1 MRFRLPLLAVIAT
14 LAVTSCAQ
22 NDRIRFMTYN
32 LEWFSEGATLQRVNN
47 VSNVLRST
55 KPDVVGLQ
63 EVQSKKALE
72 QIFNDEWTIACQDEV
87 DEDQEP
93 ALAVRKPLRVE
104 SFGNLFRA
112 KELDEAFPG
121 KRDVLRAVVVTPTGE
136 KFSVYDLHNKSR
148 GGGRLKTDPQRQM
161 AMGMLA
167 TWIANHPNEQH
178 VVLGDLNDAPDDV
191 SVNILESGDLRA
203 KGGRFSANNPLMV
216 NLMEPLYD
224 KDAVTHG
231 LSHKFKG
238 QALEPII
245 KGAKNEN
252 ERWRGKEYRY
262 PDDVLVEEIMFDQ
275 ILMSPSLAPR
285 ASSPMIFAGAEALMG
300 EAGRTS
306 KDANGRA
313 VYETKP
319 TRASDHLPV
328 YVDVTRKKG

>member
-1 MRFRLPLLAVIAT
+1 MRFRFLFFATIAT

-22 NDRIRFMTYN
+22 NDRLRFMTYN

-47 VSNVLRST
+47 ISNVLRST
-55 KPDVVGLQ
+55 RPDVVGLQ
-63 EVQSKKALE
+63 EIQSKKALE
-72 QIFNDEWTIACQDEV
+72 QLFNEEWTVVCQDEV

-104 SFGNLFRA
+104 SFGNLFRS

-121 KRDVLRAVVVTPTGE
+121 KRDVLRAIVVTPQGE
-136 KFSVYDLHNKSR
+136 KFSVYVLHNKSR

-167 TWIANHPNEQH
+167 TWIANHPAEQH
-178 VVLGDLNDAPDDV
+178 VVLGDLNDGPDDV
-191 SVNILESGDLRA
+191 SVNILETGDIRA
-203 KGGRFSANNPLMV
+203 KGGRVPSSQPLML

-231 LSHKFKG
+231 LSHRFKG
-238 QALEPII
+238 QPVEPYI

-275 ILMSPSLAPR
+275 ILMSPSLAAR
-285 ASSPMIFAGAEALMG
+285 AGSPMIFAGAEALIG

-313 VYETKP
+313 VYTTKP
-319 TRASDHLPV
+319 TRSSDHLPV
-328 YVDVTRKKG
+328 YVDIRRTN